1 MHTLKAKLRLK
12 GKAGFL
18 RRQGWIPAVV
28 YGPTV
33 ENTPLVI
40 DRKDLQDL
48 FSQITRSSDSVR
60 LNYGSANSCRFL
72 SSQHWKS
79 T

>member
-12 GKAGFL
+12 GKAGSL

-48 FSQITRSSDSVR
+48 F
-60 LNYGSANSCRFL
+60 
-72 SSQHWKS
+72 
-79 T
+79 